1 MTTWCSDPRIRRAA
15 LVASFLAAGLAL
27 AQWSKRKLGTTQDAA
42 KRRTTPN
49 VARCIFL
56 GSGSSAGTP
65 LLRCLLGSESKCAV
79 CADAISGVSTKNART
94 PPCLLMVVK
103 STDGIDKNI
112 LMDCGPAFK
121 NQFMTAH
128 QAIGVKTVDA
138 VLLTHSHCDAM
149 LGLNDLREVQNAKLE
164 ESGQWSTPTTIP
176 VFGMKETLDE
186 VRSIFPFLFQSGPS
200 RTLVGKLDAHVVQAV
215 CGTVPKEFSVP
226 GIELPFEAIPVWHG
240 ENYTCLGFGFGRKD
254 KRLVY
259 ISDVSE
265 IPETTMN
272 HLARGGAGTIAVL
285 VLDAM
290 TYDNTRPTHQSV
302 KDALSIVRA
311 LKPRRTYL
319 VGMSCRLDHA
329 TTNDAISK
337 EPDLP
342 CPVELA
348 YDGLI
353 FDLPLD
359 A

>member
-1 MTTWCSDPRIRRAA
+1 MYSVRHLLFC
-15 LVASFLAAGLAL
+15 LAT
-27 AQWSKRKLGTTQDAA
+27 R
-42 KRRTTPN
+42 
-49 VARCIFL
+49 
-56 GSGSSAGTP
+56 
-65 LLRCLLGSESKCAV
+65 
-79 CADAISGVSTKNART
+79 
-94 PPCLLMVVK
+94 
-103 STDGIDKNI
+103 DKNRPSKVSI
-112 LMDCGPAFK
+112 
-121 NQFMTAH
+121 TY
-128 QAIGVKTVDA
+128 
-138 VLLTHSHCDAM
+138 LLSNPGARWGGAGASRKASS
-149 LGLNDLREVQNAKLE
+149 LSSELR
-164 ESGQWSTPTTIP
+164 
-176 VFGMKETLDE
+176 
-186 VRSIFPFLFQSGPS
+186 
-200 RTLVGKLDAHVVQAV
+200 VG
-215 CGTVPKEFSVP
+215 E
-226 GIELPFEAIPVWHG
+226 VWHG